1 MKLDYF
7 IYYVGGIIHY
17 IAVTSIATFIF
28 LLYCKRKNNF
38 ALKFIASVFIVAA
51 LGVMLEL
58 PLYYAEIILSNA
70 LLAKAISFLLY
81 LIVFFVWLFAVKFC
95 YDESLTKVSVAAML
109 AALCQNLSYC
119 VYSIVNITFNLDS
132 TLYSRFAQG
141 GYFIGQSIQTAIA
154 AAVLA
159 AAYLLFAKKIVG
171 LSYLGEKDSGMFIVV
186 VLTKI
191 ILSLFNSLESLLV
204 SDDIASKLL
213 VRSILLICTLCILA
227 LFVKILETKEV
238 RNELEV
244 INKLNRK
251 EHEHFIKLKQD
262 MELVNIKCHDIKHF
276 IAAGSHSVADV
287 KDLDEAVR
295 IYDTTIK
302 TGNEIIDTLLAERSL
317 YCSANDIALT
327 VMADASKLDFIG
339 TPDMCALFGNLM
351 ENAIEATE
359 KLTDGSRRFININI
373 RPVAGQVFLCVENGY
388 ESTVKIVDGMPVSS
402 KEKEKGF
409 HGYGLKSIRMI
420 AEKYDGVFAY
430 KAEEGV
436 FRVNILFP
444 YNA

>member
-1 MKLDYF
+1 MNLDYF
-7 IYYVGGIIHY
+7 IYYVGGIINY

-28 LLYCKRKNNF
+28 LLYCKRKPDF
-38 ALKFIASVFIVAA
+38 VWKFIASIFIVTA
-51 LGVMLEL
+51 LGVLLEF
-58 PLYYAEIILSNA
+58 PLYYAEMILRNA
-70 LLAKAISFLLY
+70 LLAKAISFVLY
-81 LIVFFVWLFAVKFC
+81 LAVFFVRLFAVKFC
-95 YDESLTKVSVAAML
+95 YDEPLTKVSVAVIL
-109 AALCQNLSYC
+109 AGLCQNLSYC
-119 VYSIVNITFNLDS
+119 IYSIFNIAFSLDG
-132 TLYSRFAQG
+132 TLYSRFASG
-141 GYFIGQSIQTAIA
+141 GYYIGQGIQTVIA
-154 AAVLA
+154 AVVLVA
-159 AAYLLFAKKIVG
+159 SYLLFAKKIVG
-171 LSYLGEKDSGMFIVV
+171 LSYLSESDSGIFIAV
-186 VLTKI
+186 VLTNI
-191 ILSLFNSLESLLV
+191 ILSLFNTLESLLV
-204 SDDIASKLL
+204 SGDVASKLL

-262 MELVNIKCHDIKHF
+262 MERVNVKCHDIKHF
-276 IAAGSHSVADV
+276 IAAGLSVGADV
-287 KDLDEAVR
+287 KDLDEAVK

-302 TGNEIIDTLLAERSL
+302 TGNEIIDTLLAEQSL
-317 YCSANDIALT
+317 HCDANDIVLT

-339 TPDMCALFGNLM
+339 TPDMYALFGNLM

-359 KLTDGSRRFININI
+359 KLPDSSRRFINVNI

-388 ESTVKIVDGMPVSS
+388 ESILKIVDGMPVSS

-420 AEKYDGVFAY
+420 AEKYGGVFAY

-436 FRVNILFP
+436 FHVNILFP